1 VLATQNDAG
10 RSEVHVQVSIR
21 RALGLALALAGA
33 SPWSSAQQAP
43 ADPAIAANA
52 PPAPPAAN
60 AQPAAARVECDA
72 DNAGLTLPPGFC
84 ALVVAENVGRA
95 RHLVVR
101 RNGDIY
107 VAINPARDGSD
118 PGGLIALRDADRDGR
133 AEIVQSIADTGGS
146 GLALSRDGRSLYFG
160 QPDRVLRY
168 TLAPGALA
176 PVGAPVVV
184 VSGMPADGD
193 HTAKTVVLD
202 DAGGLFVNFGSASN
216 ACQVENR
223 VPLSPGVDPCPEL
236 PVRAGVWR
244 FRANGQNQVPTP
256 AQQWARGLRNT
267 NALKVHPLTRQLW
280 GVQNGRDQLHENWP
294 ALFTEQDDRV
304 APSEELLRIR
314 RGLDNGWPYC
324 YEDARFPAGERKRLA
339 PEYGGDG
346 ELRGR
351 CAAIRDS
358 LLPLPAHWAPLAIEF
373 YDGRQFPR
381 AYLFDAFVTTHGA
394 RFPGPPEGPG
404 YNVLRVRYSFFGRP
418 VSWEVFADGFAGGA
432 SNLPES
438 AVNRPVGLAIGP
450 DGSLYVSSDQL
461 PGRIFRV
468 LYSGRR

>member
-1 VLATQNDAG
+1 V
-10 RSEVHVQVSIR
+10 
-21 RALGLALALAGA
+21 ALALASAPGWVA
-33 SPWSSAQQAP
+33 AQQTP
-43 ADPAIAANA
+43 ADPALAPTTAPASNA
-52 PPAPPAAN
+52 P
-60 AQPAAARVECDA
+60 PAAARVECDA

-107 VAINPARDGSD
+107 VAINPAPDGSD
-118 PGGLIALRDADRDGR
+118 PGALIALRDADHDGR
-133 AEIVQSIADTGGS
+133 AEVVERLSETGGS
-146 GLALSRDGRSLYFG
+146 GLALSRDQRFLYFG
-160 QPDRVLRY
+160 QPDRVLRF
-168 TLAPGALA
+168 TLDPGALA

-202 DAGGLFVNFGSASN
+202 GAGGLFVNLGSASN

-223 VPLSPGVDPCPEL
+223 VPLSPGVDPCPER
-236 PVRAGVWR
+236 PVRAGIWR
-244 FRANGQNQVPTP
+244 FSATAENQVPTP
-256 AQQWARGLRNT
+256 ALHYARGLRNT
-267 NALKVHPLTRQLW
+267 NALTVHPLTRQLW
-280 GVQNGRDQLHENWP
+280 GVPNGRDQLHDNWP
-294 ALFTEQDDRV
+294 ALFTEEDDRV
-304 APSEELLRIR
+304 APAEEVLLIR
-314 RGLDNGWPYC
+314 RGLDDGWPYC
-324 YEDARFPAGERKRLA
+324 YEDARFPAGTRKRLA

-346 ELRGR
+346 EIRGR
-351 CAAIRDS
+351 CAAVRDS
-358 LLPLPAHWAPLAIEF
+358 LLPLPAHWAPLAISF

-381 AYLFDAFVTTHGA
+381 SYLFDAFVTSHGA

-404 YNVLRVRYSFFGRP
+404 YNVLRVRFNFFGRP
-418 VSWEVFADGFAGGA
+418 VGWEVFADGFAGGA

-438 AVNRPVGLAIGP
+438 AANRPVGLAIGP

-468 LYSGRR
+468 LYTGRR